1 MVQAG
6 LSLRMLVAATVAMG
20 CVVAVSPPALA
31 QATKAESKAKVM
43 LGDNSLTAGIPGK
56 GPLTVAEITAWL
68 AKPENHLPLEV
79 ELPMG
84 LATGSIQITG
94 LKENPLTRAKIEL
107 GRQLY
112 FDTRLSSDNTV
123 SCASGHHP
131 DEGYGKQTQFGIG
144 VNGQQGGRNSP
155 VSYSRILR
163 IGAETTVGL
172 AALSPLSP
180 ASGGERL
187 CLESSESG
195 DVFV

>member
-1 MVQAG
+1 MPV
-6 LSLRMLVAATVAMG
+6 T
-20 CVVAVSPPALA
+20 P
-31 QATKAESKAKVM
+31 ESKAKVM

-84 LATGSIQITG
+84 LAIGSIQITG

-123 SCASGHHP
+123 SCASCHHP
-131 DEGYGKQTQFGIG
+131 DEGYGKQTQFGVG

-155 VSYSRILR
+155 VSYNRILSWTAP
-163 IGAETTVGL
+163 GSGL
-172 AALSPLSP
+172 LVP
-180 ASGGERL
+180 
-187 CLESSESG
+187 
-195 DVFV
+195 